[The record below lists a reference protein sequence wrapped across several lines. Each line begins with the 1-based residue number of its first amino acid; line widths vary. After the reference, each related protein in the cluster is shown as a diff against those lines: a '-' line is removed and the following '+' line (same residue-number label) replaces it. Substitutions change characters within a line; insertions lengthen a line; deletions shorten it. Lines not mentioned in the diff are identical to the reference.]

1 MMEVYGKSVIDMKKV
16 DDILCDLHNDG
27 DTDHQHGEYLGREQN
42 DNIITTRYRCD
53 DCDKI
58 IEDVYVEEK
67 VGQRII
73 DEKKEEYSE
82 DFG

>member
-1 MMEVYGKSVIDMKKV
+1 MNLIDLKEVDNIPC
-16 DDILCDLHNDG
+16 DD
-27 DTDHQHGEYLGREQN
+27 DTDMHTAGEYLGREQN
-42 DNIITTRYRCD
+42 DNVITTRYRCD

-67 VGQRII
+67 VGERII

>member
-1 MMEVYGKSVIDMKKV
+1 MNLDELKEVANIPC
-16 DDILCDLHNDG
+16 DDD
-27 DTDHQHGEYLGREQN
+27 DTDHQHGEYLGREQS

-67 VGQRII
+67 VGERII
-73 DEKKEEYSE
+73 DEEKKEYSE

>member
-1 MMEVYGKSVIDMKKV
+1 MNLIDLKEVDSIPCV
-16 DDILCDLHNDG
+16 DG
-27 DTDHQHGEYLGREQN
+27 ADHQYGEYLGREQN
-42 DNIITTRYRCD
+42 DDVITTRYRCD

-73 DEKKEEYSE
+73 DEKNQEYSE

>member
-1 MMEVYGKSVIDMKKV
+1 MKELDLYQCSIGLMEEIDGIPCIDEDTEHECGDYG
-16 DDILCDLHNDG
+16 
-27 DTDHQHGEYLGREQN
+27 GREQN
-42 DNIITTRYRCD
+42 DNIITTRYRCEH
-53 DCDKI
+53 CDKI

-73 DEKKEEYSE
+73 DEKKKEYSE

>member
-1 MMEVYGKSVIDMKKV
+1 MNLIDLKEVDSISCV
-16 DDILCDLHNDG
+16 D

-42 DNIITTRYRCD
+42 DNIITTRYRCE
-53 DCDKI
+53 DCEKI

-67 VGQRII
+67 VGERII
-73 DEKKEEYSE
+73 DEKKKEYSE